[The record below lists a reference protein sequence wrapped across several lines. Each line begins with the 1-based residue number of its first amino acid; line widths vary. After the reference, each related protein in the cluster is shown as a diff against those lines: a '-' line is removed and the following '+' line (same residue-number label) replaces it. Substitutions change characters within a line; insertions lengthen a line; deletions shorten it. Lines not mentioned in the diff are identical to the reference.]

1 MSATERIQSPESI
14 NQALKDM
21 LRISTNITS
30 LSLDMSLDE
39 DSVRILLQFPRLD
52 TIRCMRITHPAV
64 FVNLLSQPRL
74 TSLDLGCAP
83 LTMSAVSQKLP
94 RTLRSVHLVEL
105 SLNGSCAT
113 FAPLFT
119 ALRAPSLRRSS
130 FTFFCWNYVRNGIR
144 MTAKPADYVTCMSAF
159 AAAAPA
165 LEELSMGLPGRWRL
179 SLGELLAPVLPLR
192 NIRRFTYGRG
202 LNTVCHTGVD
212 ADFAAVARAWCR
224 SLEVLRFEPANFFWM
239 GSGPIPSAA
248 SVSYL
253 RASCPRLV
261 DLNLPPLDPSLDKLI
276 TVDIPVAE
284 AHAHPLDTLRI
295 RLWKMKS
302 TDITDEMR
310 GLWEA
315 YLMCLFPKLVH
326 TEESGKL
333 VVGERDLPH
342 QSTVH
347 RVVLSES

>member
-1 MSATERIQSPESI
+1 MSASEKIQSPESI
-14 NQALKDM
+14 NRALKDM
-21 LRISTNITS
+21 LPISTNITA

-39 DSVRILLQFPRLD
+39 DSVRTLLQFPRLN

-64 FVNLLSQPRL
+64 FVSLLNQPHL

-83 LTMSAVSQKLP
+83 LTMFAVSQKMP
-94 RTLRSVHLVEL
+94 RTLQSVHLVEL

-144 MTAKPADYVTCMSAF
+144 MTAKPADYVICMSAF

-165 LEELSMGLPGRWRL
+165 LEELSMGLSGRWRL
-179 SLGELLAPVLPLR
+179 SLGELLTPILPLR

-202 LNTVCHTGVD
+202 LNGARHTGVD
-212 ADFAAVARAWCR
+212 ADFAAVARAWYR
-224 SLEVLRFEPANFFWM
+224 NLEVLRFELAIFWLW
-239 GSGPIPSAA
+239 SGPIPSAA
-248 SVSYL
+248 AVSYL
-253 RASCPRLV
+253 RVSCPRLV
-261 DLNLPPLDPSLDKLI
+261 DLVLPPLDPSLDKLI